1 MFVLLLAIFFL
12 LRFILKFLLPV
23 VRVVRNTQ
31 MHMQDMKRRM
41 DHFQEGQ
48 NPAPKHQSKRVD
60 GEYID
65 YEEVK

>member
-41 DHFQEGQ
+41 DHMQEGQ
-48 NPAPKHQSKRVD
+48 NAAPKHQSKRVD